1 MTLTLTLTL
10 GEEIAQCRELG
21 QGEQDWVSRGISSGD
36 LPFLSMKWD
45 GIFCS
50 MIILLITVPQ
60 RVTAAVTASSCLPGT
75 VRQNQPCEEGAGIP
89 AARALPWHLVGAPQT
104 FAKRINE

>member
-50 MIILLITVPQ
+50 MIISMLLITVPQ

-75 VRQNQPCEEGAGIP
+75 VHQSQSEVCCP
-89 AARALPWHLVGAPQT
+89 ATL
-104 FAKRINE
+104 